1 MLVGAEEAGARRRLA
16 GKAVAPVRLA
26 RDLFFNSPVNY
37 KHLFNII
44 FSRTLINCS
53 KLCSCLKIVKLI
65 LLGSQKYHLLVSVVK
80 LQLAVTMVGS

>member
-1 MLVGAEEAGARRRLA
+1 MLVGAREVYAHRRLA
-16 GKAVAPVRLA
+16 GEAVAPVRLA

-53 KLCSCLKIVKLI
+53 KLCSCPKIGRPI